1 MYFSGFPKEGLQF
14 LQDLSVNNNRN
25 WFLEHK
31 KRYEETL
38 KEPAK
43 VFIHTMEER
52 FSHLQLPYDAHP
64 KRSVF
69 RIHRDTRFSKDK
81 TPYKTNIG
89 ISFPYQSKD
98 IADIPLDKT
107 EKPGLY
113 LHIDPKGCFI
123 AGGLYMPISAQL
135 LKIREALDTDWEI
148 LHEVSKNSM
157 FLDEFPD
164 GLTGEKLKTMP
175 KGFQKDHPGIE
186 YLRMKQF
193 LVFSNIDVESIYT
206 EELLCILEAK
216 AIAMAPVMEFLS
228 ICLHA

>member
-1 MYFSGFPKEGLQF
+1 MYFSGFPQEGLQF
-14 LQDLSVNNNRN
+14 LYDLSNINNRN
-25 WFLEHK
+25 WFLENK

-38 KEPAK
+38 KEPSK
-43 VFIHTMEER
+43 QLIQTMEER

-69 RIHRDTRFSKDK
+69 RINRDTRFSKDK

-98 IADIPLDKT
+98 VSDNPADKT

-113 LHIDPKGCFI
+113 VHIDPKGCFI
-123 AGGLYMPISAQL
+123 AGGLYMPMSGQL

-148 LHEVSKNSM
+148 LDEISKNSM
-157 FLDEFPD
+157 FLHEFPD

-175 KGFQKDHPGIE
+175 KGFQNDHPGKE

-193 LVFSNIDVESIYT
+193 LMFSHIDNQCVCT
-206 EELLCILEAK
+206 EEFIDILEAK
-216 AIAMAPVMEFLS
+216 AIAMAPIMEFLS